1 MTDIRFPAHFTP
13 EDITRINQVRQWMQT
28 NNYSQGQLARRARLS
43 ASTISQILRGLY
55 ATSPTPML
63 DKIFSAIEN
72 QESDASTVE
81 PVKTSV
87 YNMAHTCCRMAR
99 RYHNFVVFSGYVGT
113 GKTYA
118 LRHYAKT
125 HPNTHMIEATPTMTP
140 ASLIR
145 QLSSIVAGFTGP
157 GSINDRFQSVIDT
170 LRDTDS
176 LLIVDEAETLTA
188 TQLQTFRR
196 IRDLANIGILLSG
209 TEHLSGLIKPAHGQ
223 FDQIRSRV
231 GFWPETIRGIT
242 EIDAELLIES
252 AFDDDIDEV
261 VVNRLYRY
269 CKGSARMLMEGLVA
283 GIKEFRKD
291 NPLDVRLVDA
301 VAKQALCLQS
311 LA

>member
-1 MTDIRFPAHFTP
+1 MTDITFPAHFSP
-13 EDITRINQVRQWMQT
+13 EDIARINQVREWMQT

-87 YNMAHTCCRMAR
+87 YSMANTCCRMAR

-145 QLSSIVAGFTGP
+145 QLSSVVAGFTGP
-157 GSINDRFQSVIDT
+157 RQH
-170 LRDTDS
+170 
-176 LLIVDEAETLTA
+176 
-188 TQLQTFRR
+188 Q
-196 IRDLANIGILLSG
+196 
-209 TEHLSGLIKPAHGQ
+209 
-223 FDQIRSRV
+223 
-231 GFWPETIRGIT
+231 
-242 EIDAELLIES
+242 
-252 AFDDDIDEV
+252 
-261 VVNRLYRY
+261 
-269 CKGSARMLMEGLVA
+269 
-283 GIKEFRKD
+283 
-291 NPLDVRLVDA
+291 
-301 VAKQALCLQS
+301 
-311 LA
+311 